1 MALKTAAINK
11 ITGNNIIQQ
20 KEPLSVLFWAGLA
33 FVVLLFSL
41 PRILLGEDS
50 YITIHDN
57 LDSEL
62 VWKMIMTEGG
72 KLIGDN
78 AVTQRVMNGF
88 PSKLYPSQL
97 NISVWFFLFLSP
109 FQAYVI
115 NEILVHAIAF
125 IGMFLLLKKY
135 ILPAENYS
143 WIVLGVSIT
152 FAALPFYSLYGLSI
166 TGQPLLLYA
175 FLTLLSK
182 GHNWK
187 SYAVIVLYAFYSSLP
202 LTGFFILVVL
212 AGWLIVQYYQSRKIN
227 RPFLFGIILLGLCYV
242 ITEHNLLYMMLLDS
256 SYVSH
261 RVDYAS
267 ENIFSHDIIEL
278 IKNTTD
284 GFVFGNY
291 HAATVHRPVLIA
303 TILALIISWR
313 RKDYRSYG
321 NIMLLL
327 VLAWLLSLVQTIYKS
342 FALVEIKN
350 AISIIK
356 TFDFSRFFWF
366 RPLVWFVAFA
376 LSLAVISRNTKWGK
390 VLAAFCVLLQLAFCL
405 KSTTQT
411 TNEFNENRHLL
422 MTKYFGAPR
431 PEQNLS
437 VTYKEFYSEPLFKEI
452 KQYIN
457 RPQESYRILNIGFHH
472 SIAQFNGFYT
482 LDGYQNN
489 YPLEYKKQF
498 RKVISAEL
506 AKNDKWKSYYDGWG
520 SRFYILPAELEIYY
534 DNVKTKGA
542 RIKQLDINTSAAKSM
557 GAAYIFSSIEIEN
570 AAEIGMHLEKVF
582 EREDSPWRIYLYSI

>member
-1 MALKTAAINK
+1 MALKTVAQNK
-11 ITGNNIIQQ
+11 STRYNLSQPEETGN
-20 KEPLSVLFWAGLA
+20 VLFWIGLA
-33 FVVLLFSL
+33 FVILLFSL

-88 PSKLYPSQL
+88 PSKLYPSQF

-109 FQAYVI
+109 FQAYAV
-115 NEILVHAIAF
+115 NEVVVHAIAF
-125 IGMFLLLKKY
+125 IGMFLLLKRFV
-135 ILPAENYS
+135 LPSKNYN
-143 WIVLGVSIT
+143 WIVLGVSVT
-152 FAALPFYSLYGLSI
+152 FAALPFYSVYGLSI
-166 TGQPLLLYA
+166 TGQPFLLYA
-175 FLTLLSK
+175 FLTLLNK
-182 GHNWK
+182 GYNWK
-187 SYAVIVLYAFYSSLP
+187 SYSIIVLYAFYSSLP
-202 LTGFFILVVL
+202 LTGFFILIVL
-212 AGWLIVQYYQSRKIN
+212 AGWFIVQYYQTRVIN
-227 RPFLFGIILLGLCYV
+227 VPFLLGSILLGLCYV
-242 ITEHNLLYMMLLDS
+242 ITEHNLLYMMLLES
-256 SYVSH
+256 GYVSH
-261 RVDYAS
+261 RLDYAS
-267 ENIFSHDIIEL
+267 ENIFSNDINEL

-303 TILALIISWR
+303 ALIALIISWR
-313 RKDYRSYG
+313 RKDYRAYG
-321 NIMLLL
+321 NIMVLL
-327 VLAWLLSLVQTIYKS
+327 VIAWILSLIQAAYKS
-342 FALVEIKN
+342 YALVELKD

-366 RPLVWFVAFA
+366 RPLVWFVTFA
-376 LSLAVISRNTKWGK
+376 LSLVVIAKGKKWGK
-390 VLAAFCVLLQLAFCL
+390 VLAGFCVLLQLAFCL

-422 MTKYFGAPR
+422 MAKYFGAPR
-431 PEQNLS
+431 LEQNLS

-452 KQYIN
+452 KEYIN
-457 RPQESYRILNIGFHH
+457 RPQASYRVLNIGFHP

-498 RKVISAEL
+498 KKIIEEEL
-506 AKNDKWKSYYDGWG
+506 AKNDKWQSYFDGWG
-520 SRFYILPAELEIYY
+520 SRFYILPAELDNYY
-534 DNVKTKGA
+534 DNVKTKSVVI
-542 RIKQLDINTSAAKSM
+542 RQLNINTSVAKSM
-557 GAAYIFSSIEIEN
+557 GAEYIFSSIEIEN
-570 AAEIGMHLEKVF
+570 APEIGMHLEKVF
-582 EREDSPWRIYLYSI
+582 EHKDSPWRIYLYSL